1 MNTITP
7 NDKVA
12 NAKSPMRYDI
22 VQIMRD
28 GFELEQLN
36 QIVAALTEDGNHCT
50 VFDRTGIRGALANPK
65 TKLLL
70 ITVATGETSELI
82 KLLRPHAS
90 GRDVPLLV
98 YFSSPENQEETFGPQ
113 IDDFLMAPLNL
124 RDLCLRVKRLKLQ
137 FPDDEQHV
145 DQTLVSHNGRDEV
158 TEAQQRLTAHLGA
171 QQFIGSAPSFWAT
184 IEKIP
189 RVASCDATVL
199 LVGDTGTGKE
209 LCARAVHYFGARASK
224 PFVPINCGSMPSEL
238 FENEL
243 FGHEQGA
250 FTDARQSRRGL
261 IAEAEG
267 GTLFFDEVD
276 SLPLSAQVKLLRFL
290 QERQYR
296 PLGGHYRRADV
307 RVIAATNQNLPAK
320 VQSGAFREDLFYR
333 LKVVTLHLPPLRERQ
348 EDILPLAIH
357 FLKTSAH
364 EYKRTVMELSA
375 GAMHKLTSYTW
386 PGNVRE
392 LENVIRQAVVLA
404 SGPTIRARDLQFEIE
419 VPEVSEPVLGE
430 SFQTAKARLI
440 EEFERAYL
448 ENALVAS
455 AGNISKAARH
465 ARKDRRSFFALLK
478 KHSLVPSQRGL
489 SESQSAAV
497 GC

>member
-1 MNTITP
+1 MVTITP
-7 NDKVA
+7 NGKVPE
-12 NAKSPMRYDI
+12 AKSPRKHDT

-28 GFELEQLN
+28 GFQPGQLN
-36 QIVAALTEDGNHCT
+36 QIKEALTEDGHHCT
-50 VFDRTGIRGALANPK
+50 VFDRTEIRAALANPK

-70 ITVATGETSELI
+70 VTVAAGEASDLI
-82 KLLRPHAS
+82 KVLRSHS
-90 GRDVPLLV
+90 GGRDVPLLV
-98 YFSSPENQEETFGPQ
+98 YFSSPENKEEAFGPE
-113 IDDFLMAPLNL
+113 IDDFLIAPLSL
-124 RDLCLRVKRLKLQ
+124 RDLCLRAKRLSLRCL
-137 FPDDEQHV
+137 DDEQPV
-145 DQTLVSHNGRDEV
+145 AQTLVSHNGRDEV
-158 TEAQQRLTAHLGA
+158 TDALQRLVAHLGA

-209 LCARAVHYFGARASK
+209 LCARAIHYFGSRANK

-261 IAEAEG
+261 IAETEG

-296 PLGGHYRRADV
+296 PLGGHYRQADV

-364 EYKRTVMELSA
+364 EYKRTVTELSA

-419 VPEVSEPVLGE
+419 VPELSEPVFGE
-430 SFQTAKARLI
+430 SLQTAKARLI

-448 ENALVAS
+448 ENALVAC

-478 KHSLVPSQRGL
+478 KYSLVPSQKGL
-489 SESQSAAV
+489 SEMQPTV
-497 GC
+497 GI